1 MSADNFEDITIEYF
15 LFGYEES
22 GNFFSFDEFLQLF
35 RNDERTISKILIN
48 SIVGKWIK
56 ELDKGKISENKEA
69 KLKRFYNK
77 ILKIVKENVG
87 DEKKDF
93 ANKTLALEKFLESK
107 YATGVR
113 PTFDDYFL
121 AITEDKY
128 ATRPRRRLRS
138 RYVNDE
144 EAAAK
149 LREEYNKIMGKLDE
163 KMKKPVKP
171 HGNVK
176 PNPNFVYSYLS
187 GADKEKFEKHVAEIK
202 KKVIASRETGNRQ
215 NVFKIPG
222 VRVVGGKKGTASVYN
237 LGNVVE
243 VVRERLSAENIQEI
257 RDNIVSAE
265 MEQIDEIENSNLA
278 EDEKEERRE
287 VVIEEAKERIAE
299 LTSHLTVEENNDI
312 REIIAGSDGDVIIEM
327 NERPELYA
335 QFLLFSEVAQL
346 NMMKGTPINP
356 GFYNNIYN
364 SMDNDIARNLVS
376 GIMRKVS
383 ANVDV
388 IARNDNVVAR
398 LGNERDFPLNV
409 AENVIMEIPGDDP
422 RLPASTFKGA
432 VKEGLAGLA
441 IAGIV
446 AATIL
451 VGGFTIMKIASYL
464 ADEKAKETSKV
475 KYLKKMLGVSDAS
488 EMDAALEKLKIKGV
502 VPNEISFEDLMT
514 VIRAVPE
521 EDLNNLME
529 NRITPGEFALNFLG
543 DTLEGKTTPAMPFK
557 NIDKTLENKLA
568 KPLMIAPPLSYDLPP
583 LYSENLGQIFPPT
596 LPMIGAPPERL
607 MIAPPE
613 ITRRNIA
620 DGLPNFDFN
629 MTGLLKTDFST
640 TALVAPPQKLV
651 LPRYSIP
658 KASPILALPSPFDED
673 EINNNYSF
681 NSSPNIMNFQTAYK
695 TYDDLPE
702 YLKTYMTKEQYE
714 AKLDSSGSIGNPI
727 AASQIKGIPPPN
739 ARNSLLSGEL
749 PKVAVDKIPRHDG
762 KFLSNFPIAVK
773 NSSTV
778 VMKDGGYQNMI
789 GTATHLNEKGGKKF
803 RSIEYYKEKNLNNE
817 NLLGVETRMIKKV
830 KRNPGF

>member
-1 MSADNFEDITIEYF
+1 MSAQNFEDMTIDYF
-15 LFGYEES
+15 LFEYEAG
-22 GNFFSFDEFLQLF
+22 GNYMTYDEFLQLF
-35 RNDERTISKILIN
+35 RNDERTISKTLSSSLI
-48 SIVGKWIK
+48 GKWIK

-77 ILKIVKENVG
+77 ILKIVKQKVG
-87 DEKKDF
+87 DENKDF
-93 ANKTLALEKFLESK
+93 ANKSLALEKFLESK

-113 PTFDDYFL
+113 PKFEDYL
-121 AITEDKY
+121 GAILEDKY
-128 ATRPRRRLRS
+128 ATRPRKRLRKQYLEDLS
-138 RYVNDE
+138 K
-144 EAAAK
+144 EAEDK
-149 LREEYNKIMGKLDE
+149 LRKEYNDIMDKLDE
-163 KMKKPVKP
+163 KMRKPVKP

-176 PNPNFVYSYLS
+176 PNPNFRYSELS
-187 GADKEKFEKHVAEIK
+187 VADKEKFEKHVAEIK

-222 VRVVGGKKGTASVYN
+222 VRVVGGKKGTTSVFN

-265 MEQIDEIENSNLA
+265 MEQIDEIENSDLA

-287 VVIEEAKERIAE
+287 VVIEEAKERISE
-299 LTSHLTVEENNDI
+299 MISHLTVEENNDI
-312 REIIAGSDGDVIIEM
+312 REIIAGGDGDVIIEM
-327 NERPELYA
+327 NERQELYA

-364 SMDNDIARNLVS
+364 AMDNDIARNLVS

-383 ANVDV
+383 ENVGV
-388 IARNDNVVAR
+388 IARNDDIITR

-409 AENVIMEIPGDDP
+409 AENVIREVSGEDP
-422 RLPASTFKGA
+422 KLPASTFKGA

-464 ADEKAKETSKV
+464 VDEKAKKTSKI
-475 KYLKKMLGVSDAS
+475 KYLKKILGVSESS
-488 EMDAALEKLKIKGV
+488 EMKNALEKLKNKGL
-502 VPNEISFEDLMT
+502 VPNEVSFDNLITTIQAVSED
-514 VIRAVPE
+514 
-521 EDLNNLME
+521 DLNNLME
-529 NRITPGEFALNFLG
+529 NKITPGEFALNFLG
-543 DTLEGKTTPAMPFK
+543 DTLEGKTTSAMSFK
-557 NIDKTLENKLA
+557 NIEKTLENSGGISTL
-568 KPLMIAPPLSYDLPP
+568 PMIAP
-583 LYSENLGQIFPPT
+583 LYSENLGRIFPPEK
-596 LPMIGAPPERL
+596 PIIA
-607 MIAPPE
+607 APPE

-629 MTGLLKTDFST
+629 MTGLLKTNFNT
-640 TALVAPPQKLV
+640 TTLAAPPQQLL
-651 LPRYSIP
+651 LPKYSIP
-658 KASPILALPSPFDED
+658 KADPILALPLPFEKN

-681 NSSPNIMNFQTAYK
+681 NSTPNIMNFQTAYK

-702 YLKTYMTKEQYE
+702 YLKAYMTKEQYE
-714 AKLDSSGSIGNPI
+714 AKLYSSGSLGNPI

-749 PKVAVDKIPRHDG
+749 TKVAVDKIPRHDG
-762 KFLSNFPIAVK
+762 KFLSSFPIAVK

-778 VMKDGGYQNMI
+778 VMKDVGYQNMI

-817 NLLGVETRMIKKV
+817 NLLGVETRLIKKV